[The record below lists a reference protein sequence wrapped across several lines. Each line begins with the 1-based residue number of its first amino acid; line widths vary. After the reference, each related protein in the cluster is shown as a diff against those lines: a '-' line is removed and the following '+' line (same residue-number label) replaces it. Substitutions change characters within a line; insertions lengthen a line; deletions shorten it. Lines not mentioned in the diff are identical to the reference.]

1 MPAVASPGHGARRHE
16 VAQWLRDSQS
26 FVSGV
31 SGAALPR
38 VICGRP
44 NALKTDES
52 GRRISPSVDLRMVAD
67 SVDFANISLIPGFSA
82 LNRIEGNGGRSV
94 ALIGIWGKGGT

>member
-1 MPAVASPGHGARRHE
+1 
-16 VAQWLRDSQS
+16 
-26 FVSGV
+26 
-31 SGAALPR
+31 
-38 VICGRP
+38 
-44 NALKTDES
+44 
-52 GRRISPSVDLRMVAD
+52 MVAD